1 MRLLAPLAAAAVFAV
16 VALSPPEAAAQGFAG
31 ASTYRASHLASPFRR
46 SPIPSRVRIASRADV
61 VSAVASC
68 LHLGCRG
75 FFIVGVGF

>member
-31 ASTYRASHLASPFRR
+31 ASTYRAGHLSRPFRR
-46 SPIPSRVRIASRADV
+46 PSIPSRVRIASRDV
-61 VSAVASC
+61 VSAVTSC